1 MVRSFVMHP
10 RYIYWAILFLV
21 CGYAFWR
28 GSRDERIVAAV
39 CLIASIIS
47 LLSLTRW
54 HGRYSDV
61 EIGLLAV
68 DMATLTM
75 FVAVALHSDRFW
87 PLWVAGLQLTTSMGH
102 LLKAMESDLLPVAYG
117 AALRMWSY
125 PILLILLIGTWR
137 GRQRQ
142 LREASPA

>member
-1 MVRSFVMHP
+1 MHP

-28 GSRDERIVAAV
+28 GRTDERVVAGV

-54 HGRYSDV
+54 HARYSDL

-68 DMATLTM
+68 DLITLAT
-75 FVAVALHSDRFW
+75 FVLVALHSSRFW

-102 LLKAMESDLLPVAYG
+102 LMKAMESDLLPVAYG

-125 PILLILLIGTWR
+125 PILLILVIGTWR
-137 GRQRQ
+137 GHRRA
-142 LREASPA
+142 LREASAI

>member
-1 MVRSFVMHP
+1 MHP
-10 RYIYWAILFLV
+10 RYIYWLILFLV

-28 GSRDERIVAAV
+28 GRTDERVVAGV
-39 CLIASIIS
+39 CLVASIIS

-54 HGRYSDV
+54 HARYTDV

-68 DMATLTM
+68 DLVTLAT
-75 FVAVALHSDRFW
+75 FVLVALHSSRFW

-102 LLKAMESDLLPVAYG
+102 LMKAMESDLLPVAYG

-125 PILLILLIGTWR
+125 PILLILVIGTWR
-137 GRQRQ
+137 GHRRA
-142 LREASPA
+142 LREAAAT

>member
-1 MVRSFVMHP
+1 MHP
-10 RYIYWAILFLV
+10 RYIYWTILFLV

-28 GSRDERIVAAV
+28 GRTDERVVAGV

-54 HGRYSDV
+54 DGRYSDV

-68 DMATLTM
+68 DLFTLAT
-75 FVAVALHSDRFW
+75 FVLVALHSSRFW

-102 LLKAMESDLLPVAYG
+102 LMKAMESDLLPVAYG

-125 PILLILLIGTWR
+125 PILLILVIGTWR
-137 GRQRQ
+137 GHRRS
-142 LREASPA
+142 LREASAT